1 MKLSVLM
8 KIILAP
14 CPPMT
19 PIMKSDTVVK
29 ESAVRVERS
38 SNPAI
43 TCEIDNKRPPII
55 IVFFGP
61 NFL

>member
-1 MKLSVLM
+1 M